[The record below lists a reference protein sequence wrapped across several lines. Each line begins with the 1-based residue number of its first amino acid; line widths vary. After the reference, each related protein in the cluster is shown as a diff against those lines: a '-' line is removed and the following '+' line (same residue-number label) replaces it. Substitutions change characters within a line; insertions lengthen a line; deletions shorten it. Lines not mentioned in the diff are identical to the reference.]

1 MNSPQYILSHYINN
15 YTNNYNNKNSNDNKL
30 LDINK
35 HLFQNYNIMTKDFS
49 DLDMTIYYNKYDSK
63 HKSPIEMATRS
74 IILSNSSHKVLCYT
88 CPTPIYNMDAVQYLW
103 RNQDKPRETYV
114 CYEGSLISVFNH
126 NNKWYTASRK
136 NIYKDEVIDV
146 IDKLDETSVD
156 KLDKTSVDK
165 SNDNN
170 TNNQYKM
177 FLEVLKQDNYNS
189 INEFTSKLNKQ
200 YSYHFVLLHHK
211 NDNIVN
217 YTSQFGAEYKKLC
230 FIFARD
236 IDTHV
241 EVNPENTLMLDNSFI
256 SENIFYPKKINETD
270 AKDFVANLSNIN
282 MTEQP
287 EYEGIIIKLNNN
299 ILKLQSSAYQFH
311 KAIGSEKNMYRGFL
325 SLYQNNSLKNF
336 FTADTMKFKKIVNPL
351 NPTESFDTIGII
363 DALFKVITSE
373 LYHLFYIVWNDKGE
387 HLNKEL
393 YNKLPKEYKDILF
406 HVRGIY
412 FANKNK
418 HYGDDTILK
427 MKDVYNFIKS
437 VDTHVFEKFIR
448 CRKLMLN
455 WIRHEK
461 SVNVDNFNKTLH
473 HSEKVFYKLS
483 AIYTTKLFPEIMPDD
498 LPKFEEK

>member
-1 MNSPQYILSHYINN
+1 MNSTQYILSHYINGL
-15 YTNNYNNKNSNDNKL
+15 TNKD
-30 LDINK
+30 DVNK

-63 HKSPIEMATRS
+63 HKTPMEMATRS

-114 CYEGSLISVFNH
+114 CYEGSLISVFNY

-136 NIYKDEVIDV
+136 NIYKDDV
-146 IDKLDETSVD
+146 EDKPV
-156 KLDKTSVDK
+156 
-165 SNDNN
+165 DNN

-189 INEFTSKLNKQ
+189 IDDFTSKLNSQ

-217 YTSQFGAEYKKLC
+217 YTSQFGADYKKLC
-230 FIFARD
+230 FIFARN
-236 IDTHV
+236 IDTQV
-241 EVNPENTLMLDNSFI
+241 EVNPENTLLLDNSFI
-256 SENIFYPKKINETD
+256 SENIFYPKKINEADT
-270 AKDFVANLSNIN
+270 KEFVANLSNIN

-287 EYEGIIIKLNNN
+287 EHEGIIIKLNNN

-373 LYHLFYIVWNDKGE
+373 LYHLFYILWNDKGE

-393 YNKLPKEYKDILF
+393 YTKLPKEYKDILF
-406 HVRGIY
+406 HLRGLY

-418 HYGDDTILK
+418 HYDDDTILK

-455 WIRHEK
+455 WLRHEK

>member
-1 MNSPQYILSHYINN
+1 
-15 YTNNYNNKNSNDNKL
+15 
-30 LDINK
+30 
-35 HLFQNYNIMTKDFS
+35 MTKNFPN
-49 DLDMTIYYNKYDSK
+49 LDMTIYYNKYDNK
-63 HKSPIEMATRS
+63 HKTPMEMASRS
-74 IILSNSSHKVLCYT
+74 VILSNSDHKVICYT

-114 CYEGSLISVFNH
+114 CYEGSLISLFNY
-126 NNKWYTASRK
+126 NNKWYTSSRK
-136 NIYKDEVIDV
+136 NIYKNIVDDE
-146 IDKLDETSVD
+146 
-156 KLDKTSVDK
+156 DK
-165 SNDNN
+165 STD
-170 TNNQYKM
+170 TNNQYNM

-189 INEFTSKLNKQ
+189 IDEFTNKLNNK
-200 YSYHFVLLHHK
+200 YTYHFVLLHYK

-217 YTSQFGAEYKKLC
+217 YTSQFGEEYKKLC

-236 IDTHV
+236 SNTQAEI
-241 EVNPENTLMLDNSFI
+241 NPESLENTFI
-256 SENIFYPKKINETD
+256 SNNIFYPQKINEAD
-270 AKDFVANLSNIN
+270 AKEFISNLSNIN
-282 MTEQP
+282 ITKQP
-287 EYEGIIIKLNNN
+287 EHEGIIIKLNNN

-351 NPTESFDTIGII
+351 NPTESFDTVGII
-363 DALFKVITSE
+363 DALFKVITAE
-373 LYHLFYIVWNDKGE
+373 LYHLFYALWNDKGE

-406 HVRGIY
+406 HLRGIY

-418 HYGDDTILK
+418 HYDDDTILK

-437 VDTHVFEKFIR
+437 VDTHIFEKFIR

-455 WIRHEK
+455 WIRQEK

-473 HSEKVFYKLS
+473 HSEKVYYKLS

-498 LPKFEEK
+498 LPKFDEK